1 MITSGSNDIEM
12 WLGSIGLA
20 EYAMLFRE
28 NDLDVTLLPDLT
40 NDDLK
45 ELGIT
50 SLGHRKQLLKAI
62 AKLATDEKSDTPEAV
77 EPTATTEAE
86 RRQLT
91 VMFCDL
97 VGSTALSAR
106 YDPEDLSD
114 IVRTYQDACAGIVS
128 RYEGYI
134 ARFMGDGMLVY
145 FGYPRAH
152 EDDAER
158 ALRTGLE
165 IIERVGQLKP
175 RENLTLQTRVGVA
188 TGLVVVGETIGEAS
202 SREQVVMGETPNLAA
217 RLQGLAEPDQIVI
230 AESTHR
236 LCGDVFD
243 YNDLG
248 EQRLKGFDNSIS
260 AYAVIGERSIESR
273 FAAHS
278 GQHLLPIIGREQE
291 IGLLAER
298 WRLAKAGEGQ
308 LVLLT
313 GEAGIGK
320 SRVTRAMIDAVAED
334 SHYRIN
340 YQCSPYHS
348 DSALYPAIQQLI
360 LTSDITSADDLDTR
374 FDKLDTLL
382 RQAGDINAEQSA
394 LMATLIGLDGEGC
407 YGALDLTPQQKRACT
422 LQALVGQLVGLAKQ
436 KPVLFILEDAHWIDP
451 TTQELM
457 DLFLDTIT
465 DACVLIL
472 VTARPTFDHGFGG
485 HPIVTRLMLNRLGRE
500 HISSIVARLTNNK
513 NLPGELLD
521 EIVTKTDGVPL
532 FVEELTKTI
541 LESGLLKET
550 DTAFELEGPLSSLS
564 IPTSL
569 HDSLMA
575 RLDRLQPV
583 KEVAQMAACIGREF
597 VHSILSAVSPLS
609 DSELQAALVK
619 LIEAELVYRRG
630 SAADATYQ
638 FKHALVRDAAYES
651 LLKSKR
657 QQIHAHLLE
666 ALEATE
672 SAAPELLAQ
681 HATEAGMGE
690 QAVEYWLQAGTHA
703 AERSAHREAV
713 GHFNRGLAVL
723 GSLPVSTHRDERE
736 VKFQIGLCNSLNTA
750 IGWGSEET
758 VKANARAR
766 ELCESLG
773 KTDALLHVLR
783 QERIIRWIRADYRAA
798 LATATQMISL
808 AEQQDG
814 PRDAA
819 VYRFGDVG
827 IGHYLRLW
835 PTLAMGE
842 IATVQTVAN
851 KILDWYDRD
860 QHSDYRF
867 HYGIDLRA
875 ATLAI
880 RGYERWLSGYP
891 EQASS
896 DNAQAVAYA
905 RELNHASSLTW
916 ALTWAGA
923 QPAVMGRDAR
933 AAEAFANELMEQQC
947 SPMDIAWARICS
959 GWAMGKRGEREAG
972 ISMLREGLDYPGAE
986 QGKVFRSLHLALLA
1000 ELYIDGKEL
1009 GLAAETLDEA
1019 KAHIARSE
1027 ERFWE
1032 AEIYRLTGELHSLQR
1047 SDAEEAAHIC
1057 FRQAIG
1063 IAGELGAKSLE
1074 LRAALS
1080 LARHWQQ
1087 KGKPKKARELLE
1099 PIYSWF
1105 TEGFDTPDLKDA
1117 KTLLAELE

>member
-1 MITSGSNDIEM
+1 MTTSGSNDIET
-12 WLGSIGLA
+12 WLHSIGLA
-20 EYAMLFRE
+20 EYATLFRE
-28 NDLDVTLLPDLT
+28 NDLDVTLLPELT

-45 ELGIT
+45 ELGVT
-50 SLGHRKQLLKAI
+50 SLGHRKQILKAI
-62 AKLATDEKSDTPEAV
+62 AELGTVEKIDAPEVV
-77 EPTATTEAE
+77 EPAPVIDAE

-97 VGSTALSAR
+97 VGSTALSTQ

-114 IVRTYQDACAGIVS
+114 IVRTYQDACAGIIS

-145 FGYPRAH
+145 FGYPQAH

-175 RENLTLQTRVGVA
+175 RDDLTLQTRVGVA

-217 RLQGLAEPDQIVI
+217 RLQGLAEPNQIVI
-230 AESTHR
+230 AGSTHR

-465 DACVLIL
+465 DARVLIL

-597 VHSILSAVSPLS
+597 GHSILSAVSPLS

-630 SAADATYQ
+630 LAADATYQ

-681 HATEAGMGE
+681 HATEASLGA
-690 QAVEYWLQAGTHA
+690 QAIEYWLQAGTHA
-703 AERSAHREAV
+703 AERSANHEAV
-713 GHFNRGLAVL
+713 GHTNRGFKVLATLPPSTQRDRQELRLQIALVR
-723 GSLPVSTHRDERE
+723 SLQP
-736 VKFQIGLCNSLNTA
+736 TA
-750 IGWGSEET
+750 GWGSEGAI
-758 VKANARAR
+758 KANTRAR
-766 ELCESLG
+766 ELCELLG
-773 KTDALLHVLR
+773 ETEPLFDVLMR
-783 QERIIRWIRADYRAA
+783 ERIKYWINAEYRSA
-798 LATATQMISL
+798 LGVASQMIDH
-808 AEQQDG
+808 ATH
-814 PRDAA
+814 RD
-819 VYRFGDVG
+819 DSVG
-827 IGHYLRLW
+827 ITTSHYARMW
-835 PTLAMGE
+835 PLLVLGE
-842 IATVQTVAN
+842 LEAVRRIADD
-851 KILDWYDRD
+851 ILQWYDRD
-860 QHSDYRF
+860 EHSSYRF
-867 HYGIDLRA
+867 HYGLDLQV

-880 RGYERWLSGYP
+880 HGYQQWLCGCP
-891 EQASS
+891 EQAA
-896 DNAQAVAYA
+896 NASTQAIAYA
-905 RELNHASSLTW
+905 RELNHTPSLSW

-923 QPAVMGRDAR
+923 QPAAMRRDAHA
-933 AAEAFANELMEQQC
+933 AAEFTNELIALSEQQR
-947 SPMDIAWARICS
+947 SPMDLAWARVYA
-959 GWAMGKRGEREAG
+959 GWASGKRGRREEGVSLMRAG
-972 ISMLREGLDYPGAE
+972 LEYLTADTVYLW
-986 QGKVFRSLHLALLA
+986 RSLHNELLA
-1000 ELYIDGKEL
+1000 ELSIDGKEFE
-1009 GLAAETLDEA
+1009 LAAETLDEA
-1019 KAHIARSE
+1019 KAHVARSE

-1080 LARHWQQ
+1080 LARYWQQ
-1087 KGKPKKARELLE
+1087 KGKPKEARELLE

-1105 TEGFDTPDLKDA
+1105 TEGFDTLDLNDA

>member
-145 FGYPRAH
+145 FGYPQAH

-690 QAVEYWLQAGTHA
+690 QAIEYWLRAGTHA

-713 GHFNRGLAVL
+713 GHFNRGLTVL
-723 GSLPVSTHRDERE
+723 GSLPVSTHRDEQE
-736 VKFQIGLCNSLNTA
+736 VQFQTGLCNSLNTA

-835 PTLAMGE
+835 PMLAMGE

-1009 GLAAETLDEA
+1009 GLAAQTLDEA

-1032 AEIYRLTGELHSLQR
+1032 AEIYRLTGELHSSQQPGI
-1047 SDAEEAAHIC
+1047 EEARHC
-1057 FRQAIG
+1057 FRKAIE
-1063 IAGELGAKSLE
+1063 IADELGAKSLE

>member
-1 MITSGSNDIEM
+1 MITSGSNDIET
-12 WLGSIGLA
+12 WLHRIGLA
-20 EYAMLFRE
+20 EYATLFRE
-28 NDLDVTLLPDLT
+28 NDLDLTLLPDLT

-62 AKLATDEKSDTPEAV
+62 AEFRTDEKVDTAERI

-97 VGSTALSAR
+97 VGSTALSAQ
-106 YDPEDLSD
+106 YDPEDLSH
-114 IVRTYQDACAGIVS
+114 IVRTYQDACAGIIS

-145 FGYPRAH
+145 FGYPQAH

-188 TGLVVVGETIGEAS
+188 TGLVVVGKTIGEAS

-217 RLQGLAEPDQIVI
+217 RLQGLAEPDQLVI

-243 YNDLG
+243 YYDLG

-273 FAAHS
+273 FAARS
-278 GQHLLPIIGREQE
+278 GQHLLPIVGREQE
-291 IGLLAER
+291 IALLAER

-308 LVLLT
+308 LALLT

-320 SRVTRAMIDAVAED
+320 SRITRAMIDAVAED
-334 SHYRIN
+334 SHFRIN

-348 DSALYPAIQQLI
+348 DSALYPAIRQLI
-360 LTSDITSADDLDTR
+360 LASDITSTDDLDTR

-382 RQAGDINAEQSA
+382 RQAGDIDTEQSA
-394 LMATLIGLDGEGC
+394 LMATLIGLDGEGR

-422 LQALVGQLVGLAKQ
+422 LQALVDQLVGLSEQ
-436 KPVLFILEDAHWIDP
+436 NPVLFILEDAHWIDP
-451 TTQELM
+451 TTQELI
-457 DLFLDTIT
+457 DLFLDAIT
-465 DACVLIL
+465 DARVLIL
-472 VTARPTFDHGFGG
+472 VTARATFEHGFGG

-513 NLPGELLD
+513 NLPDELLD
-521 EIVTKTDGVPL
+521 EIVAKTDGVPL

-550 DTAFELEGPLSSLS
+550 DTTFELEGPLSSLS

-597 VHSILSAVSPLS
+597 GHSILSAVSPLS

-630 SAADATYQ
+630 LVADATYQ

-657 QQIHAHLLE
+657 QQIHARLVE

-723 GSLPVSTHRDERE
+723 GSLPVSTHRDEQE
-736 VKFQIGLCNSLNTA
+736 VQFQIGLCNSLNTA

-758 VKANARAR
+758 VKATARAR

-783 QERIIRWIRADYRAA
+783 QERVIRWIRADYRGA
-798 LATATQMISL
+798 LAIATQMISL
-808 AEQQDG
+808 AEQQDD

-827 IGHYLRLW
+827 IGHFLRLW

-851 KILDWYDRD
+851 KILDRYDPD

-880 RGYERWLSGYP
+880 RGYARWLSGYP

-933 AAEAFANELMEQQC
+933 AAETFANELMEQQC

-959 GWAMGKRGEREAG
+959 GWAMGKRGQREAG
-972 ISMLREGLDYPGAE
+972 ISMLREGLDYLGAE
-986 QGKVFRSLHLALLA
+986 QGRVFRSLHLALLA
-1000 ELYIDGKEL
+1000 ELYIDGKEFE
-1009 GLAAETLDEA
+1009 LAAQTLDEA

-1032 AEIYRLTGELHSLQR
+1032 AEIYRLTGELHS
-1047 SDAEEAAHIC
+1047 
-1057 FRQAIG
+1057 
-1063 IAGELGAKSLE
+1063 
-1074 LRAALS
+1074 
-1080 LARHWQQ
+1080 
-1087 KGKPKKARELLE
+1087 
-1099 PIYSWF
+1099 
-1105 TEGFDTPDLKDA
+1105 
-1117 KTLLAELE
+1117 

>member
-1 MITSGSNDIEM
+1 MTTSGSNDIET
-12 WLGSIGLA
+12 WLHGIGLA
-20 EYAMLFRE
+20 EYATLFRE

-62 AKLATDEKSDTPEAV
+62 AKLATDKKSDTPEAV

-97 VGSTALSAR
+97 VGSTALSAQ

-114 IVRTYQDACAGIVS
+114 IVRTYQDACAGIIS
-128 RYEGYI
+128 RYEGHI
-134 ARFMGDGMLVY
+134 ARYMGDGMLVY
-145 FGYPRAH
+145 FGYPQAH

-175 RENLTLQTRVGVA
+175 RDNLTLQTRVGVA

-248 EQRLKGFDNSIS
+248 EQSLKGFDDSIS
-260 AYAVIGERSIESR
+260 AYALVGERSMESR
-273 FAAHS
+273 FAARS
-278 GQHLLPIIGREQE
+278 GQHLLPIVGREQE

-308 LVLLT
+308 LVVLT

-334 SHYRIN
+334 KHFRIN

-348 DSALYPAIQQLI
+348 DSAFYPAIQQLI
-360 LTSDITSADDLDTR
+360 LTSDITSADNLDTR

-394 LMATLIGLDGEGC
+394 LMATLIGLDGEGR

-436 KPVLFILEDAHWIDP
+436 KPVLLILEDTHWIDP
-451 TTQELM
+451 TTQELI
-457 DLFLDTIT
+457 DLFLDAIT
-465 DACVLIL
+465 DARVLIL
-472 VTARPTFDHGFGG
+472 VTARATFEHGFGG

-513 NLPGELLD
+513 NLPDELLN
-521 EIVTKTDGVPL
+521 EIVAKTDGVPL

-550 DTAFELEGPLSSLS
+550 DTTFELEGPLSSLS

-630 SAADATYQ
+630 LAADATYQ

-690 QAVEYWLQAGTHA
+690 QAIEYWLQAGTHA

-723 GSLPVSTHRDERE
+723 GSLPISTHRDERE

-814 PRDAA
+814 PRDAS

-835 PTLAMGE
+835 PMLAMGE

-933 AAEAFANELMEQQC
+933 AAQAFANELMEQQY

-1000 ELYIDGKEL
+1000 ELYIDGKEFE
-1009 GLAAETLDEA
+1009 LAAETLDEA

-1032 AEIYRLTGELHSLQR
+1032 AEIYRLTGELHSSQQPGI
-1047 SDAEEAAHIC
+1047 EEARHC
-1057 FRQAIG
+1057 FRKAIG
-1063 IAGELGAKSLE
+1063 IADELGAKSLE